1 MAASKPKKPT
11 TVLIVEDEAVIRFE
25 LAARLKGMGLVVL
38 VADGADDALSL
49 LETHPEIRVLFTDV
63 MMAGSMDGVRLAN
76 QARRRWPPVK
86 IIVTSGLAHL
96 DIQAL
101 PEDCIFLPKPY
112 APDQLT
118 GALTQLLAGGRPHA
132 AGGWQRA

>member
-1 MAASKPKKPT
+1 MAAPKPKKPT

-25 LAARLKGMGLVVL
+25 LAERLRDMGLLVL
-38 VADGADDALSL
+38 VADGADNALAL
-49 LETHPEIRVLFTDV
+49 LEANPDISVLFTDV
-63 MMAGSMDGVRLAN
+63 RMAGSMDGVRLAN

-96 DIQAL
+96 DIEAL

-112 APDQLT
+112 APDELT
-118 GALTQLLAGGRPHA
+118 SALTQLIGGGRPHA
-132 AGGWQRA
+132 AGGRRRA